1 MNFVTTQILI
11 VDDNLEDQK
20 NSHHYLLQD
29 QQHNYNIVEAKTG
42 EEALLLCRQE
52 FPDVILLDYL
62 LPDMDGL
69 EVLKQLKAVRGTAEV
84 PVLMLIEKGNETI
97 AASAIATGAC
107 DYISKDNM
115 TTETLRTA
123 INFAI
128 TRDRNQHQLETDQ
141 LPTII
146 TAQTCNSPEKP
157 FAELSDC
164 PFQALFDSALDAI
177 AIADD
182 DGRYIDVN
190 PAACELFGLPKQKLL
205 GLRIADFAAPGF
217 DFSQAWQSFQEQG
230 HLSGEFQLHRPDG
243 TIREVEFKATSNF
256 LPHHHLSILRDISDR
271 KAAFAECKLVE
282 AALRESERRYA
293 TLTEA
298 APVAIFWLDASGNC
312 TYVNDCWGEMTGR
325 PTAAAMGMG
334 WLDTVHPDDRQQTIL
349 VWNQLFDNQQPEQPY
364 RLEAR
369 ILRPD
374 HSILW
379 FYCLMLPETD
389 STGSLI
395 GYVGSLMDISDRKL
409 AEQRLAQSESQYR
422 LLFERNP
429 NPMWIFDPETLAF
442 LAVNQAAIAHYG
454 YSQSEFLAMTLADIR
469 PTEDIPVFQ
478 DFLKQ
483 YRLTDADFV
492 YRGEWQHY
500 KRDGSIIDVEITSS
514 PIVWEGKPA
523 DFVMVKDITEHKQAQ
538 KTLQTY
544 ATELE
549 ELYNH
554 APCGYH
560 SLDKDGTFV
569 RINDTELNMLGY
581 SQEEVVGKKKF
592 SDLITPESKIT
603 FQENFPRFQ
612 ERGWVRD
619 LEFQMIRKDGTIL
632 PTSLSATAMKDA
644 AGNYLVSRSM
654 VVDISDRQ
662 QAQEKIREQAALL
675 DITTDAIFVSDL
687 QHCLSYWNSGA
698 ERLYGWQAAEV
709 MGRNC
714 REFLYQKISSPLEAA
729 FKTVVEKGEWQGELN
744 QITKSGEEIIVQS
757 RWTLVCDR
765 TGQPKSILC
774 VDTDITEKKHLESQ
788 FYRAQR
794 LESLGTLASGIAHD
808 LNNILTPIL
817 TVAQLLKLKLPH
829 LNEQNLRLLKILEDS
844 SKRGAELVKQILSFV
859 RGVEGKHVPLQLT
872 HLLKEVE
879 QVVKSTFPKSIHIHL
894 HIPTPNLGIV
904 LADPTQIHQVLMN
917 LCVNARDAMP
927 DGGNLSIAAENYY
940 VDDNYARMNLEA
952 KAGDYVVIT
961 VSDTGCGMSEE
972 VRERIFEPFFTTKE
986 HGKGTGLGLATVL
999 GIIKNH
1005 GGFVNVQSELGE
1017 GSQFQIYLPAIE
1029 QGTSPATDEL
1039 QTIRGKGELIL
1050 VVDDE
1055 AFIRDVVKASLEEFN
1070 YKVLVASD
1078 GIEAFSLYAQHKNEI
1093 SLVLMDIQMP
1103 SIDGL
1108 KAISILQQMNP
1119 LVKIIII
1126 SGLASNRKALQFS
1139 NINVQAFLAK
1149 PYRIKELLA
1158 SIQEVLSKT

>member
-20 NSHHYLLQD
+20 NSHQYLLQD
-29 QQHNYNIVEAKTG
+29 QQHNYNIIEAKTG
-42 EEALLLCRQE
+42 EEALLLCQQE
-52 FPDVILLDYL
+52 FPDVILLDNL

-69 EVLKQLKAVRGTAEV
+69 EVLKRLKALRGTDEV
-84 PVLMLIEKGNETI
+84 PALMLIEKGNEAI
-97 AASAIATGAC
+97 ATTAIATTAIATGAC
-107 DYISKDNM
+107 EYIIKDKIA
-115 TTETLRTA
+115 TETLRIA

-128 TRDRNQHQLETDQ
+128 TRDRNQRQLEACR
-141 LPTII
+141 LPKILTP
-146 TAQTCNSPEKP
+146 QPGDSSEQP
-157 FAELSDC
+157 FAELSDH

-177 AIADD
+177 VIADD

-190 PAACELFGLPKQKLL
+190 PAACELFGLPKQELL
-205 GLRIADFAAPGF
+205 GLRIVDFAAPGF
-217 DFSQAWQSFQEQG
+217 DFSQAWQSFCEQG
-230 HLSGEFQLHRPDG
+230 HSSGEFQLHRPDG
-243 TIREVEFKATSNF
+243 TIREVEFRATSNF

-271 KAAFAECKLVE
+271 KAAFAECKHVE

-298 APVAIFWLDASGNC
+298 APVAIFWLDASGYC
-312 TYVNDCWGEMTGR
+312 TYVNDRWSEMTGR
-325 PTAAAMGMG
+325 PTDAAMGMG
-334 WLDTVHPDDRQQTIL
+334 WLETVHPDDREYVISA
-349 VWNQLFDNQQPEQPY
+349 WNELCDHQQPGQPY

-374 HSILW
+374 HSIVW
-379 FYCLMLPETD
+379 YYCLMLPETD
-389 STGSLI
+389 STGSRI
-395 GYVGSLMDISDRKL
+395 GYVGSLI
-409 AEQRLAQSESQYR
+409 
-422 LLFERNP
+422 
-429 NPMWIFDPETLAF
+429 
-442 LAVNQAAIAHYG
+442 
-454 YSQSEFLAMTLADIR
+454 
-469 PTEDIPVFQ
+469 
-478 DFLKQ
+478 
-483 YRLTDADFV
+483 
-492 YRGEWQHY
+492 
-500 KRDGSIIDVEITSS
+500 
-514 PIVWEGKPA
+514 
-523 DFVMVKDITEHKQAQ
+523 
-538 KTLQTY
+538 
-544 ATELE
+544 
-549 ELYNH
+549 
-554 APCGYH
+554 
-560 SLDKDGTFV
+560 
-569 RINDTELNMLGY
+569 
-581 SQEEVVGKKKF
+581 
-592 SDLITPESKIT
+592 
-603 FQENFPRFQ
+603 
-612 ERGWVRD
+612 
-619 LEFQMIRKDGTIL
+619 
-632 PTSLSATAMKDA
+632 
-644 AGNYLVSRSM
+644 
-654 VVDISDRQ
+654 DISDRQ

-675 DITTDAIFVSDL
+675 DITADAIFVCDL
-687 QHCLSYWNSGA
+687 QQCISYWNHGA
-698 ERLYGWQAAEV
+698 EHLYGWQAAEV
-709 MGRNC
+709 ISKNC
-714 REFLYQKISSPLEAA
+714 YNFLYQQISSQVEAA

-744 QITKSGEEIIVQS
+744 HITKSGQEIIVQS

-765 TGQPKSILC
+765 TGQATSILC

-817 TVAQLLKLKLPH
+817 TVAQLLKLKLPN

-844 SKRGAELVKQILSFV
+844 SKRGAELVKQILSFA

-879 QVVKSTFPKSIHIHL
+879 QVVNSTFPKSIKIHL
-894 HIPTPNLGIV
+894 HIPTPNLCLV

-927 DGGNLSIAAENYY
+927 EGGNLSISAENYY
-940 VDDNYARMNLEA
+940 VDDNYARMNLES
-952 KAGDYVVIT
+952 KPGDYVVIT
-961 VSDTGCGMSEE
+961 VSDTGCGMSKE

-986 HGKGTGLGLATVL
+986 HGKGTGLGLATVI

-1017 GSQFQIYLPAIE
+1017 GCQFQIYLPAIQ
-1029 QGTSPATDEL
+1029 QGITSATEDL

-1055 AFIRDVVKASLEEFN
+1055 AFVRDVVKSSLEEFN

-1108 KAISILQQMNP
+1108 KAIRVLQQINP
-1119 LVKIIII
+1119 CVKIIII
-1126 SGLASNRKALQFS
+1126 SGLASNRQALQFS